1 MTADGAGYGYEI
13 CPWFSGDII
22 NGKYRDGRPVPECI
36 TKRWKE
42 IDRERAGGKNEMIE
56 HIFEEI
62 RAERRRQDKKLGEQN
77 HPMLGVNELSDYKN
91 EQFPSRVS
99 LENALARVWKRNKT
113 DMFGWYDILIE
124 EICEAFIENKPEKQR
139 EEMVRVAA
147 VAVAIIE
154 CLDRRM
160 GNDGKN

>member
-22 NGKYRDGRPVPECI
+22 NGKYRDGSPLPECI
-36 TKRWKE
+36 TKRGKE

-62 RAERRRQDKKLGEQN
+62 RAERQRQDKKFGEQN
-77 HPMLGVNELSDYKN
+77 HPMLGRSMVSSDKEPTPSFFELKHN
-91 EQFPSRVS
+91 
-99 LENALARVWKRNKT
+99 LEWVKKRCKT
-113 DMFGWYDILIE
+113 KKKGWFDILHK
-124 EICEAFIENKPEKQR
+124 EICEAFSETEPEKQR
-139 EEMVRVAA
+139 EKMVQAAA

-154 CLDRRM
+154 CLDRRIE
-160 GNDGKN
+160 K